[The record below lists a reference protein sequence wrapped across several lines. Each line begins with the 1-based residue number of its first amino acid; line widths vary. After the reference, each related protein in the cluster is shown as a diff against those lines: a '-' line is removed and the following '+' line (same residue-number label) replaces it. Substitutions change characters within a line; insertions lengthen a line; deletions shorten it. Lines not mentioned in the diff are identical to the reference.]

1 MLSADDSDDTAEDDR
16 EDEEDARARELVGY
30 VDLRETPFDVHA
42 ELKISKDN
50 VNCGRAR
57 AGVSSVA
64 IKWCPI
70 TRRRRRAGRVER
82 AGACCSLSDG
92 FVRDRRRIM

>member
-1 MLSADDSDDTAEDDR
+1 MRMRMGTRRRRGDEKRRRVDDSDDTAEDDR

-50 VNCGRAR
+50 SNPAGRAR
-57 AGVSSVA
+57 GVSSRSHQVA
-64 IKWCPI
+64 S
-70 TRRRRRAGRVER
+70 R
-82 AGACCSLSDG
+82 
-92 FVRDRRRIM
+92 